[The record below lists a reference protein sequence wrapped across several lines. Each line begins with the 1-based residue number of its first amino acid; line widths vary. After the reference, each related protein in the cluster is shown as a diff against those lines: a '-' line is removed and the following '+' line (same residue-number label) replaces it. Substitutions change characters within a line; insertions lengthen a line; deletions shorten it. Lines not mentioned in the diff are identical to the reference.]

1 MSGIFLKFISPSQA
15 FHRPNELIRWT
26 KIEGDQRGVPRE
38 KMQTENTSPPKIWFA
53 SFADGSERYRCR
65 LRQFKEEIDRKNL
78 AHGWFDETIFCDDS
92 CIDENFLD
100 ANHHI
105 FAQHRGHG
113 FWIWKPYI
121 VNKILHQMRADDILV
136 YADVGCE
143 INFETGEKRFKEY
156 LELVTNS
163 PTGMIGMKL
172 GSENNEFKYTKGSLR
187 NYIGLDDVHWQAA
200 QLVGGIQIL
209 RKCAHSIQFANDW
222 LRLATFGNGKFIDD
236 STSDVPNHPEFKD
249 NRHDQSIQ
257 SVLKKKMG
265 FLEIPDETY
274 PPEEQRK
281 NGSPILASR
290 VREC

>member
-121 VNKILHQMRADDILV
+121 VNKI
-136 YADVGCE
+136 
-143 INFETGEKRFKEY
+143 
-156 LELVTNS
+156 
-163 PTGMIGMKL
+163 
-172 GSENNEFKYTKGSLR
+172 
-187 NYIGLDDVHWQAA
+187 
-200 QLVGGIQIL
+200 
-209 RKCAHSIQFANDW
+209 
-222 LRLATFGNGKFIDD
+222 
-236 STSDVPNHPEFKD
+236 
-249 NRHDQSIQ
+249 
-257 SVLKKKMG
+257 
-265 FLEIPDETY
+265 
-274 PPEEQRK
+274 
-281 NGSPILASR
+281 
-290 VREC
+290 